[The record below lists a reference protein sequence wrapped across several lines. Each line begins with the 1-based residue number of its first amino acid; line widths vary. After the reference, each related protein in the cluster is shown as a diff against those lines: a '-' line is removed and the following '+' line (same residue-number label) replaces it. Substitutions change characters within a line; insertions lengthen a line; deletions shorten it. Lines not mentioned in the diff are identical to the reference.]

1 MPALFANT
9 LHEAIVAL
17 GGDINWWTTDEIVAG
32 LHEAGAVFVTI
43 VLVRTLLKSK
53 PFKDFDEHHNAI
65 GFYRKLKGNTLLVQV
80 RRPGAEPDMSRLSPW
95 EPAEGETR
103 GWRLRDE
110 LPAELKA
117 RLRAHLRLPAAEDV
131 ERAAPEGGA
140 AVDVDAVRASA
151 RLAPLALPPWVVTSL
166 ATHGGWTAVVGTTA
180 ARYKRRGANDGR
192 PIVEVN
198 VEATAA
204 AGVVGIAAKVFG
216 HEWAVCDSGKV
227 NESGLR
233 RVLRVLGERSLCPGV
248 GEGDV
253 SPAARPGYSAV
264 ARHAV
269 RNGAAELIARPASS
283 FVIGARTGGVLE
295 NTEGEL
301 PGVAPGPRFRADDC
315 ALVDEPSAWTAR
327 RGGNASYCEP
337 CARFLRSLIS
347 AATSEHEKASATA
360 AGHAPS
366 EFTNHA
372 LISHDSPSRVTLA
385 LVAGASRTA
394 AANQR
399 HRRTRAAVRAQV
411 DDSAFS
417 LPMCEAS
424 TKMVSAFEGLEK
436 SEEFARCFEEGSV
449 QR

>member
-1 MPALFANT
+1 MPSYLNA
-9 LHEAIVAL
+9 LHEAMSLI
-17 GGDINWWTTDEIVAG
+17 GGDVSWFSVPEYISALVAFGLVFIV
-32 LHEAGAVFVTI
+32 
-43 VLVRTLLKSK
+43 
-53 PFKDFDEHHNAI
+53 NADI
-65 GFYRKLKGNTLLVQV
+65 STMLRQSQFGNLADQENVWGFYRKVHKGSPYLQV
-80 RRPGAEPDMSRLSPW
+80 RRLGEPPHLLTWPPSSDGIARVWTRRPSSMLPDDLVKRVRTLPFITRRLGS
-95 EPAEGETR
+95 T
-103 GWRLRDE
+103 
-110 LPAELKA
+110 
-117 RLRAHLRLPAAEDV
+117 
-131 ERAAPEGGA
+131 AAPGGA
-140 AVDVDAVRASA
+140 AADGGAVRASA
-151 RLAPLALPPWVVTSL
+151 RCAPLTLPPWVVASL

-204 AGVVGIAAKVFG
+204 AGLVSIAAKVFG
-216 HEWAVCDSGKV
+216 HEWAVCDSGQV

-372 LISHDSPSRVTLA
+372 HISHDSPSRVTLA

-411 DDSAFS
+411 DDSTFS
-417 LPMCEAS
+417 PPTCEAS

-436 SEEFARCFEEGSV
+436 SEGFARCFEEGSV